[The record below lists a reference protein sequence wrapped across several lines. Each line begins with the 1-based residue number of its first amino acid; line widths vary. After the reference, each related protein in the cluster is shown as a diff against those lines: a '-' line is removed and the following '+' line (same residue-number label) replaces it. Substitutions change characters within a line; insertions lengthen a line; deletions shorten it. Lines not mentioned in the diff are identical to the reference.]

1 MKFKLKSFSEW
12 KSTMLPRIA
21 AALLS
26 FGIKWVLSV
35 VIFGTFFCK
44 KKKTKTSK
52 ISSTFRKSIRK
63 KKHSPQTR
71 GVKSGRSTPYATS
84 NPDKSARHH
93 QLIQTLRNSALG
105 ESDGCAHIHVNAQ

>member
-44 KKKTKTSK
+44 KKKNKQNKQHFSQKHT
-52 ISSTFRKSIRK
+52 K
-63 KKHSPQTR
+63 KKTLPTNTR
-71 GVKSGRSTPYATS
+71 S
-84 NPDKSARHH
+84 
-93 QLIQTLRNSALG
+93 
-105 ESDGCAHIHVNAQ
+105 